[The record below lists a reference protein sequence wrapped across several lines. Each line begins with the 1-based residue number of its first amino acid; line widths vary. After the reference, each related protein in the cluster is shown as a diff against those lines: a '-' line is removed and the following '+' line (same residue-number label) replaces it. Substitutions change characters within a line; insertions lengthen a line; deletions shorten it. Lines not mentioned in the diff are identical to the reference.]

1 MTGSYGYKD
10 KHGIMREV
18 DYVADKN
25 GFRAHIR
32 TNEPGTAPKDP
43 AAVKFDSQPVN
54 VDNGGGHGGY
64 GGGQSYGGHGG
75 EHDDGGHGGGQSYG
89 GGHGGQ
95 VGGHGG
101 GGNGYDQGY
110 ASSKQ
115 KPRYTII
122 RKRIF

>member
-1 MTGSYGYKD
+1 
-10 KHGIMREV
+10 MREV

-43 AAVKFDSQPVN
+43 AAVKLDSQPVS
-54 VDNGGGHGGY
+54 VDNGGGHGGGQSY
-64 GGGQSYGGHGG
+64 DGNGGGQSYGGNGGGQSYGGQGG
-75 EHDDGGHGGGQSYG
+75 EHGGGQSYG

-95 VGGHGG
+95 GGGYGG

-110 ASSKQ
+110 ASTKL
-115 KPRYTII
+115 KPKYII

>member
-43 AAVKFDSQPVN
+43 AAVKLDSQPVN
-54 VDNGGGHGGY
+54 VDNGGGHGG
-64 GGGQSYGGHGG
+64 GQSYAGQGG
-75 EHDDGGHGGGQSYG
+75 EHDGGQSYG

-95 VGGHGG
+95 AVAYGG
-101 GGNGYDQGY
+101 GGNGHEQGY
-110 ASSKQ
+110 ASSKL
-115 KPRYTII
+115 KPKYTFT
-122 RKRIF
+122 RKRFF